1 MDFHRKFVDAYF
13 TSFAFTHFT
22 VFPVTFDKEAVTV
35 FLKCLHILI
44 IHHDTITI
52 DTIFIYSKIQRGKLM
67 YDPRF
72 DTLADVATIH
82 STKIQPGE
90 RVLIES
96 IDNPQEMVIALIR
109 SVRKAGGIPIVE
121 LKQNRILREIILGDD
136 AAGIK
141 LISDYEAYRMER
153 VDVYI
158 GIRGSQNINE
168 MVDIP
173 EAMQRYQRGWVTP
186 VHLRIRVPHT
196 KWVILRFPLPAFAQQ
211 AQKSTEA
218 FEDYYFDVCTMDY
231 SRMERAM
238 GPLKSLM
245 EKTNEVHIVGEDTD
259 LRFSIKDIP
268 VVPCAGECNL
278 PDGECFTAPVRDSV
292 NGKIHFNTPT
302 IYLGTTFSDIRLRF
316 LDGKIVEAT
325 ANNTE
330 RLNEILDTD
339 EGARYIG
346 EFSLAFNPYITDPM
360 LDTLFDEKIA
370 GSFHFTPGQAY
381 KEANNGNESSVHWD
395 LIVRQTPENGG
406 GEIYFDGNLVRKD
419 GLFVHPDLEA
429 LNPENLK

>member
-96 IDNPQEMVIALIR
+96 IDNPKEMVIALIR

-121 LKQNRILREIILGDD
+121 LKQNRIVREIILGD
-136 AAGIK
+136 AAGLK
-141 LISDYEAYRMER
+141 LISEYEAYRMER
-153 VDVYI
+153 VDAYI
-158 GIRGSQNINE
+158 GIRGSHNISE
-168 MVDIP
+168 MSDVP
-173 EAMQRYQRGWVTP
+173 AKALQRYQKLWVEP
-186 VHLRIRVPHT
+186 VHLRIRVPDK
-196 KWVILRFPLPAFAQQ
+196 KWVILRWPLPAMAQQ

-218 FEDYYFDVCTMDY
+218 FEDYYFDVCTLDY

-238 GPLKSLM
+238 EPLKSLM
-245 EKTNEVHIVGEDTD
+245 EATDEVHIVGEDTD

-278 PDGECFTAPVRDSV
+278 PDGECFSAPVRDSV
-292 NGKIHFNTPT
+292 NGTIHFNTPT

-316 LDGKIVEAT
+316 ADGKIVEAT

-381 KEANNGNESSVHWD
+381 KEAYNGNESAVHWD
-395 LIVRQTPENGG
+395 LVMLQIKKHGG

-419 GLFVHPDLEA
+419 GLFVRPDLEA